1 MLNLEEAG
9 APRRSVKLAFNVFH
23 PTLLLLCRGYIAP
36 ERMDSTKIT
45 IYSDIFSL
53 GVVILKIL
61 FGGRLDVFSRIH
73 MDLHVEAVRTLSP
86 DFYSRKMSIL
96 IT

>member
-36 ERMDSTKIT
+36 ERMDSTKI
-45 IYSDIFSL
+45 YSDIFSL

-61 FGGRLDVFSRIH
+61 FGGRLNVFSRIH
-73 MDLHVEAVRTLSP
+73 MVLHVEAVRTLSP